1 MPNKEAGMR
10 QKMKLP
16 ELINI
21 LTAQTDEDHCL
32 TVYDLSEKLAE
43 RDINANRKTL
53 LDDLALLEMNG
64 YPLAYKR
71 MDKKKYYYFK
81 NGIFEPAELK
91 LLADAVSSSRFIT
104 EKKSRTLIKKLRS
117 LTSRYNG
124 EDIDSN
130 VFVPNRVKSGN
141 ERIYPNIDTI
151 SRAIKEKKEISFRYF
166 DLTYEKKRQYR
177 DGVRICSP
185 YALTWNDGSYY
196 MVAYYEKRPQ
206 SPACFRVDKMDQ
218 VVFTGNAAVPVPGNF
233 RLTDFMSTAFSM
245 FSGDRCKVK
254 MRFDNS
260 LANAVIDRFGAD
272 TMMIPAAE
280 NCFTINVD
288 IIPSAAFYG
297 WMCSF
302 GSKAEI
308 IAPDSVREGFRAHL
322 ADVLGK
328 YGI

>member
-1 MPNKEAGMR
+1 MGVK
-10 QKMKLP
+10 
-16 ELINI
+16 
-21 LTAQTDEDHCL
+21 
-32 TVYDLSEKLAE
+32 
-43 RDINANRKTL
+43 
-53 LDDLALLEMNG
+53 
-64 YPLAYKR
+64 
-71 MDKKKYYYFK
+71 
-81 NGIFEPAELK
+81 
-91 LLADAVSSSRFIT
+91 IT
-104 EKKSRTLIKKLRS
+104 ETVLRDAHQSLIATRMTTEQMLP
-117 LTSRYNG
+117 
-124 EDIDSN
+124 I
-130 VFVPNRVKSGN
+130 
-141 ERIYPNIDTI
+141 
-151 SRAIKEKKEISFRYF
+151 
-166 DLTYEKKRQYR
+166 
-177 DGVRICSP
+177 
-185 YALTWNDGSYY
+185 
-196 MVAYYEKRPQ
+196 
-206 SPACFRVDKMDQ
+206 VDKMDQ